1 MICKTPRWKENI
13 KANKNLFIFRPSTSP
28 GKPARKP
35 TGKPVSKLS
44 PKGKPSS
51 KASPLDAR
59 SKIIQKNR
67 FNIRDAREKIASN
80 ARKSIKDAREL
91 LSTKKPVARPTKKVS
106 IPRSRLGDKSGRSM
120 KGIAADLL
128 MDDDEDDFDMSDLR
142 DLHLKPIGSIKR
154 TVRNDIAYRA
164 APPSMPKL
172 PHFNIN
178 QEISRLSPDPFDCY
192 VVPTRRPIPVPPMRQ
207 ERLDRGY
214 QAGRP
219 MSAHMDAYEPRKSI
233 LRASQR
239 DDHDDRFEDDRY
251 FSSSAG
257 VRSRLNNDS
266 RDRNESAGIFAKL
279 PVRGSSPPPAQIGHR
294 IIISNLHT
302 SVNESDV
309 RELFEDVGQLVT
321 AQLVRP
327 GIAEVVYKNLGDA
340 EEAVETYHNRQL
352 DGQPMKCMLV
362 RSSSKPSYSRL

>member
-1 MICKTPRWKENI
+1 M
-13 KANKNLFIFRPSTSP
+13 KNRFIFRPSTSP
-28 GKPARKP
+28 GKNIRKP
-35 TGKPVSKLS
+35 TGKAVSKLS
-44 PKGKPSS
+44 PRGKPSL
-51 KASPLDAR
+51 LDAR

-67 FNIRDAREKIASN
+67 VNIRDAREKIAQN

-91 LSTKKPVARPTKKVS
+91 ISSKKLAVGAGKKPRMQGNRPGL
-106 IPRSRLGDKSGRSM
+106 RGGRSM
-120 KGIAADLL
+120 KEIAADLL
-128 MDDDEDDFDMSDLR
+128 MDDEDDFDMSDLQ
-142 DLHLKPIGSIKR
+142 LKPIGSIKR

-192 VVPTRRPIPVPPMRQ
+192 VVPTRRPIPVPPIRS

-233 LRASQR
+233 LRPSVR
-239 DDHDDRFEDDRY
+239 DDHDDRFDDDRY
-251 FSSSAG
+251 FASSAS

-279 PVRGSSPPPAQIGHR
+279 PVRGTSPPPAQVGHR

-302 SVNESDV
+302 TVTESDV
-309 RELFEDVGQLVT
+309 RELFEDVGPLVS
-321 AQLVRP
+321 AHLVRP
-327 GIAEVVYKNLGDA
+327 GIAEVIYKNLGNA

-352 DGQPMKCMLV
+352 DSQPMKVLLV
-362 RSSSKPSYSRL
+362 RSSTSKPAYSRL